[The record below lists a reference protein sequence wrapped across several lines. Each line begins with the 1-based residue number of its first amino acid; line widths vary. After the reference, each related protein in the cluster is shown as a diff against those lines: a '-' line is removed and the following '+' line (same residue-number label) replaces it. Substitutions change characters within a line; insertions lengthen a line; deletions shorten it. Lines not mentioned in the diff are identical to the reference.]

1 MILWVFIALII
12 AFVVLP
18 FIGWAIG
25 WVIWTAIVG
34 IFLGG
39 LARLIIPGRQN
50 IGLLATIACG
60 WIGSIGGGLLA
71 SALWGLHHHHHWFGT
86 VLIEIGVSA
95 GAVLIWS
102 AATHNR
108 PRPVAQ
114 GSNRYHRI
122 IDI

>member
-1 MILWVFIALII
+1 LWIFLALVV

-18 FIGWAIG
+18 IIGAAIW
-25 WVIWTAIVG
+25 WVIWSAIVG

-39 LARLIIPGRQN
+39 LARLIVPGRQN

-60 WIGSIGGGLLA
+60 WIGSLGGGLIA
-71 SALWGLHHHHHWFGT
+71 SALWGFRHHHHWFGT
-86 VLIEIGVSA
+86 LLIEIGISTI
-95 GAVLIWS
+95 AVGVWA

-108 PRPVAQ
+108 PRSVNP
-114 GSNRYHRI
+114 GSSSRYHRI

>member
-1 MILWVFIALII
+1 MVLWIFIALLI

-18 FIGWAIG
+18 IIGAAIG

-39 LARLIIPGRQN
+39 LARLIVPGRQN

-60 WIGSIGGGLLA
+60 WIGSIGGGIIA
-71 SALWGLHHHHHWFGT
+71 SALWGFHHHHHGFAT
-86 VLIEIGVSA
+86 VLIELGVA
-95 GAVLIWS
+95 AVAVGVWT

-108 PRPVAQ
+108 PRVSSS
-114 GSNRYHRI
+114 GSRYHRI

>member
-1 MILWVFIALII
+1 MILWIFAAL
-12 AFVVLP
+12 VVLFVILP
-18 FIGWAIG
+18 LIGAAIS

-50 IGLLATIACG
+50 IGILATIVCG
-60 WIGSIGGGLLA
+60 WIGSLVGGAIGGGIWGFHRHQLGVHGLA
-71 SALWGLHHHHHWFGT
+71 R

-95 GAVLIWS
+95 VAVLGWS
-102 AATHNR
+102 ATHR
-108 PRPVAQ
+108 TAVTASSRQ
-114 GSNRYHRI
+114 HRV